1 MRAAWYEA
9 NGTARDVLRI
19 GEMPDPEPGPGEV
32 RVRLR
37 ASGVNPSDV
46 KTRGGSRPM
55 SGSRIIPHSDG
66 AGTIDAVGEGVPTGR
81 IGERVWIWNGQW
93 KRPFGTAAEM
103 IALPAE
109 QAVPLPEA
117 IGFAEAACLGIPALT
132 AYRALATDGGVSGA
146 SVLVAGGAGAVGHY
160 AVQMAKLMGARQ
172 VIATVSSPEK
182 AAHAAEAG
190 ADVTIDYRREDVAAR
205 VRAATGGA
213 GVDRVV
219 EVDAAANMRLL
230 PQLVR
235 RDGLCAVYGSA
246 KNEVVSEFGPM
257 IMSGIAVRW
266 FIVYELSPEARRDA
280 LETVG
285 GWLREGRLRHAV
297 AKTFPLA
304 EIASA
309 HEAVESGKVIG
320 NVVLEIG

>member
-19 GEMPDPEPGPGEV
+19 GDMPDPEPGPGEV
-32 RVRLR
+32 RVRLA

-55 SGSRIIPHSDG
+55 SGPRVIPHSDG
-66 AGTIDAVGEGVPTGR
+66 AGTIDAVGDGVPACR

-146 SVLVAGGAGAVGHY
+146 RVLVAGGAGAVGHY
-160 AVQMAKLMGARQ
+160 AVQMAKLMGAKQ
-172 VIATVSSPEK
+172 VIATVSSPGK
-182 AAHAAEAG
+182 AAHATEAG
-190 ADVTIDYRREDVAAR
+190 ADIAIDYRREDVAAH
-205 VRAATGGA
+205 VREATGGM

-219 EVDAAANMRLL
+219 EVDAASNMRLL
-230 PQLVR
+230 PQIVR
-235 RDGLCAVYGSA
+235 RDGLCVVYGSSR
-246 KNEVVSEFGPM
+246 NEVVSEFGPM
-257 IMSGIAVRW
+257 IMSGAAVRW
-266 FIVYELSPEARRDA
+266 FIVYELSPAARRDA
-280 LETVG
+280 METLG
-285 GWLREGRLRHAV
+285 GWLRDGRLRHAV

-320 NVVLEIG
+320 NVVLEI